1 LHRQDASGWALLMLQ
16 KAGIPEVNGF
26 SADIFLSSLGGR
38 LDIVEANIRGTLRI
52 QVLQRRPKKTIGFV
66 R

>member
-1 LHRQDASGWALLMLQ
+1 MLQ

-38 LDIVEANIRGTLRI
+38 LDIVEANIRQLGLSDNFYP
-52 QVLQRRPKKTIGFV
+52 VLHNQQIIIAE
-66 R
+66 

>member
-1 LHRQDASGWALLMLQ
+1 MLQ